1 MTRNQRRRALRA
13 NRAHNREFSAFDR
26 SREYTSLANE
36 AEEAS
41 AWPQQRIGS
50 AHHRWIHGTPG
61 SALVAIYA
69 MHSGEGCRHLLGYVR
84 LSQVSSVLTALES
97 GTISCGLDVDAV
109 RDAYRMQ
116 HEGGPCA
123 LGAPI
128 GSVYFWGDVNAT

>member
-1 MTRNQRRRALRA
+1 MTRHQRRRAVRA
-13 NRAHNREFSAFDR
+13 NHAHTRELSAFDR
-26 SREYTSLANE
+26 ERVYTTLALE
-36 AEEAS
+36 AVEA
-41 AWPQQRIGS
+41 AERPQQRVGS
-50 AHHRWIHGTPG
+50 AHHRWIHGAP
-61 SALVAIYA
+61 SDAVAIYA

>member
-84 LSQVSSVLTALES
+84 RSHGRAALSALDA
-97 GTISCGLDVDAV
+97 GTIPCGLDSDAV
-109 RDAYRMQ
+109 REAYRTQ
-116 HEGGPCA
+116 RDGGPCA

-128 GSVYFWGDVNAT
+128 GEVYFDVSY

>member
-84 LSQVSSVLTALES
+84 RSHGRAALSALDA
-97 GTISCGLDVDAV
+97 GTIPCGMDADAV
-109 RDAYRMQ
+109 REAYRMQ
-116 HEGGPCA
+116 RDGGPCA

-128 GSVYFWGDVNAT
+128 GEVYFDVSY